1 MLQRHQL
8 YELSYSVDT
17 KLVGETP
24 QLLTVNA
31 KTSTQGALVHND
43 TITIVFDSPNIFNS
57 GTTPSVQ
64 LASPV
69 DGDCTG
75 LTSTATSSTEDYT
88 VTVVVTLGNSC
99 NIADNTTFTLTFSSE
114 IMVNSG
120 PRRIRFKMKSNVDST
135 FTEMVSGLITEY
147 PRLSMTSVITNNNIL
162 VLSQRKLFLM
172 GKRLL

>member
-1 MLQRHQL
+1 MDITDHLVKNEAIDSINTADGMVGFKIKTSKDYSYTNIASGYMLQRHQL

-31 KTSTQGALVHND
+31 KTSAQGALVHND
-43 TITIVFDSPNIFNS
+43 AITIVFDSPNIFNS

-88 VTVVVTLGNSC
+88 VTVVVTL
-99 NIADNTTFTLTFSSE
+99 
-114 IMVNSG
+114 
-120 PRRIRFKMKSNVDST
+120 
-135 FTEMVSGLITEY
+135 
-147 PRLSMTSVITNNNIL
+147 
-162 VLSQRKLFLM
+162 
-172 GKRLL
+172 